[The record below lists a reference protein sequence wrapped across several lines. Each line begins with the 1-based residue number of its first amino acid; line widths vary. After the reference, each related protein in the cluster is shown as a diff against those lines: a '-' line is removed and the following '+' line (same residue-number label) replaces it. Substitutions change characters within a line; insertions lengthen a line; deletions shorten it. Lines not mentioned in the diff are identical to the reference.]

1 MKIFIDE
8 YTNEYHKYV
17 AVDTDGKSYY
27 ILDTLEDRL
36 IIDTL
41 VVHAESYDEVE
52 DSELFKRLL
61 TMRSRLAHYN
71 QIVDLV
77 LAQKRDDI

>member
-17 AVDTDGKSYY
+17 AVDADGKSYY
-27 ILDTLEDRL
+27 ILDSIKNFL
-36 IIDTL
+36 IVDTL
-41 VVHAESYDEVE
+41 VVHTDTYDEVE

-61 TMRSRLAHYN
+61 SARAQLSYYN
-71 QIVDLV
+71 QLVDIV
-77 LAQKRDDI
+77 LASKK

>member
-17 AVDTDGKSYY
+17 AVDADGKSYY
-27 ILDTLEDRL
+27 IQDSIKNFLIADT
-36 IIDTL
+36 I
-41 VVHAESYDEVE
+41 VVHADSYDEVE

-61 TMRSRLAHYN
+61 GARAQLSYYN

-77 LAQKRDDI
+77 LAQKKGDI